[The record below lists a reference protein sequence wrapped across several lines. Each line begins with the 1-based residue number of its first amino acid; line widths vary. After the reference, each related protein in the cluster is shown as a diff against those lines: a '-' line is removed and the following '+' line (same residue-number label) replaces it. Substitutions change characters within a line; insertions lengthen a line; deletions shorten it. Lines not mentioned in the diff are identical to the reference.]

1 MNKEYIKWLDVLC
14 WVQWYCLFWGLIMVD
29 FIISLKNGEKY
40 HLKTEYKRVSI
51 TNKMALY
58 YYIEVFSQCS
68 RHDIIG
74 IKKAVTEEELDSCS
88 LIITVTKKMVKR
100 FNKM

>member
-1 MNKEYIKWLDVLC
+1 MEN
-14 WVQWYCLFWGLIMVD
+14 
-29 FIISLKNGEKY
+29 FIIKLKNGESY

-68 RHDIIG
+68 RKDIIE
-74 IKKAVTEEELDSCS
+74 IRKPISQDEIDKCS

-100 FNKM
+100 FNQA

>member
-1 MNKEYIKWLDVLC
+1 MEN
-14 WVQWYCLFWGLIMVD
+14 

-40 HLKTEYKRVSI
+40 HPKTEYKRISL

-58 YYIEVFSQCS
+58 YYIEVFSQVS
-68 RHDIIG
+68 RKDIIK
-74 IKKAVTEEELDSCS
+74 IRKPISQDEIDKCS

-100 FNKM
+100 FNQA

>member
-1 MNKEYIKWLDVLC
+1 MENYI
-14 WVQWYCLFWGLIMVD
+14 IE
-29 FIISLKNGEKY
+29 LKSGEKY
-40 HLKTEYKRVSI
+40 HLKTEYKRVSL

-68 RHDIIG
+68 RQNIIT
-74 IKKAVTEEELDSCS
+74 IRKPISDEELNDCS
-88 LIITVTKKMVKR
+88 LVITVTKAMVKR

>member
-1 MNKEYIKWLDVLC
+1 MEN
-14 WVQWYCLFWGLIMVD
+14 

-40 HLKTEYKRVSI
+40 HLKTEYKRISL

-68 RHDIIG
+68 RKEIAEIRKPISDS
-74 IKKAVTEEELDSCS
+74 ELSDCS
-88 LIITVTKKMVKR
+88 LVITVTKDMVKR
-100 FNKM
+100 FNKI

>member
-1 MNKEYIKWLDVLC
+1 MEN
-14 WVQWYCLFWGLIMVD
+14 

-40 HLKTEYKRVSI
+40 HLKTEYKRITV

-68 RHDIIG
+68 RKEIAEIRKP
-74 IKKAVTEEELDSCS
+74 ILDSELSDCS
-88 LIITVTKKMVKR
+88 LIITVTKAMVKR
-100 FNKM
+100 FNKI

>member
-1 MNKEYIKWLDVLC
+1 MEN
-14 WVQWYCLFWGLIMVD
+14 

-40 HLKTEYKRVSI
+40 HLKTEYKRISV

-68 RHDIIG
+68 RKEIAEIRKPISDS
-74 IKKAVTEEELDSCS
+74 ELSDCS
-88 LIITVTKKMVKR
+88 LVITVTKDMVKR
-100 FNKM
+100 FNKI

>member
-1 MNKEYIKWLDVLC
+1 MEN
-14 WVQWYCLFWGLIMVD
+14 
-29 FIISLKNGEKY
+29 FIISLKNGESY

-68 RHDIIG
+68 RKDIIE
-74 IKKAVTEEELDSCS
+74 IRKPISDSELDDCS
-88 LIITVTKKMVKR
+88 LIITVTKDMVKR

>member
-1 MNKEYIKWLDVLC
+1 MEN
-14 WVQWYCLFWGLIMVD
+14 

-40 HLKTEYKRVSI
+40 HLKTEYKRISL

-68 RHDIIG
+68 RKEIAEIRKPISDS
-74 IKKAVTEEELDSCS
+74 ELDSCS
-88 LIITVTKKMVKR
+88 LVITVTKVMVKR
-100 FNKM
+100 FNKI

>member
-1 MNKEYIKWLDVLC
+1 
-14 WVQWYCLFWGLIMVD
+14 MVD
-29 FIISLKNGEKY
+29 FIISLKSGEKY
-40 HLKTEYKRVSI
+40 HLKTEYKRVSL

-68 RHDIIG
+68 RKDIIE
-74 IKKAVTEEELDSCS
+74 IRKPISDEELDICS
-88 LIITVTKKMVKR
+88 LIITVTKDMVKR

>member
-1 MNKEYIKWLDVLC
+1 
-14 WVQWYCLFWGLIMVD
+14 MVD

-40 HLKTEYKRVSI
+40 HLKTEYKRISV

-68 RHDIIG
+68 RKEIAEIRKPISDR
-74 IKKAVTEEELDSCS
+74 ELNGCS
-88 LIITVTKKMVKR
+88 LIITVTKDMVKR

>member
-1 MNKEYIKWLDVLC
+1 MEN
-14 WVQWYCLFWGLIMVD
+14 
-29 FIISLKNGEKY
+29 FIIKLKNGESY

-68 RHDIIG
+68 RKDIIE
-74 IKKAVTEEELDSCS
+74 IRKPISKDEIDKCS
-88 LIITVTKKMVKR
+88 LIITVNKAMVKR
-100 FNKM
+100 FNKI

>member
-1 MNKEYIKWLDVLC
+1 
-14 WVQWYCLFWGLIMVD
+14 MVD
-29 FIISLKNGEKY
+29 FIINLKNGEKY

-68 RHDIIG
+68 RKDIIT
-74 IKKAVTEEELDSCS
+74 IRKPISDEELGSCS
-88 LIITVTKKMVKR
+88 LVITVTKAMVKR
-100 FNKM
+100 FNKA